1 MSVDL
6 SALVNIWKNIVQDV
20 DYKLFVNNNFYSL
33 NKTYMKI
40 KLLKALPWYEVGH
53 TFNEEKNSCV
63 WFSSYMPEHLIQAGW
78 AEELS
83 EDPKTVWD
91 LEVGDDYIFLSVDWG
106 KMLTGWCGV
115 PVDIARRKYNNCF
128 LTQEDAD
135 MELLRR
141 ECRAKAWKPDMGQ
154 VYWGIRRMGGAFDTI
169 WQDDAL
175 DFMYFH
181 NGNVHKTKEDAYEWK
196 AKYGKAFWIV

>member
-1 MSVDL
+1 
-6 SALVNIWKNIVQDV
+6 
-20 DYKLFVNNNFYSL
+20 
-33 NKTYMKI
+33 MKI
-40 KLLKALPWYEVGH
+40 KLLKALPWFGVGH
-53 TFNEEKNSCV
+53 IFETEPNGETKWYTTYSTA
-63 WFSSYMPEHLIQAGW
+63 LILGWW
-78 AEELS
+78 AEEVVES
-83 EDPKTVWD
+83 PKTVWD

-196 AKYGKAFWIV
+196 KKYGKAFGLI